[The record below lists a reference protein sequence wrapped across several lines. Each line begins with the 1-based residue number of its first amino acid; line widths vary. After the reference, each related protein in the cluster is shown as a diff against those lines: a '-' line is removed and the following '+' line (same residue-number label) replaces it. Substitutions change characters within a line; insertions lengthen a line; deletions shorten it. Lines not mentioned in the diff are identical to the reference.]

1 MTRFGEI
8 SPIWQLERVYLVFC
22 KIITYFGKFLGLI
35 STGPLIKK
43 NFTIAGSNEFTVS
56 KERERERNK
65 ELSITATVTQNS
77 NLLVVI
83 IIIFSH
89 GYCT

>member
-8 SPIWQLERVYLVFC
+8 SPIWLLERVYLVFC

-56 KERERERNK
+56 KEREREK
-65 ELSITATVTQNS
+65 EFSITATVTQNS

>member
-56 KERERERNK
+56 KERERERERK
-65 ELSITATVTQNS
+65 SYQSQQLLLKIATS
-77 NLLVVI
+77 WWSL
-83 IIIFSH
+83 
-89 GYCT
+89 

>member
-35 STGPLIKK
+35 YTGPLIKK

-56 KERERERNK
+56 KEREREK
-65 ELSITATVTQNS
+65 EFSITATVTQNS

>member
-35 STGPLIKK
+35 YTGPLIKK

-56 KERERERNK
+56 KERERERERK
-65 ELSITATVTQNS
+65 SYQSQQLLLKIATS
-77 NLLVVI
+77 WWSL
-83 IIIFSH
+83 
-89 GYCT
+89 

>member
-56 KERERERNK
+56 KEREREK
-65 ELSITATVTQNS
+65 EFSITATVTQNS